1 MTKILTPSS
10 DLDIAVLEVP
20 EGDMTT
26 TDLLYDLEKAILSKG
41 WNMSRCCAMLCYDM
55 SYYIMLCYD
64 KLCHVMLCYVILCY
78 VMVCYIMLCHDMSCH
93 VMLCYVLIRS
103 VMI

>member
-41 WNMSRCCAMLCYDM
+41 WKKSRCYFISRC
-55 SYYIMLCYD
+55 IM
-64 KLCHVMLCYVILCY
+64 
-78 VMVCYIMLCHDMSCH
+78 
-93 VMLCYVLIRS
+93 
-103 VMI
+103 

>member
-1 MTKILTPSS
+1 MHITQLNSLINTTNYSYSIQLITLIQYTQSHIHIYVHRPKAVVRIFGSQMTKILTPSS

-41 WNMSRCCAMLCYDM
+41 
-55 SYYIMLCYD
+55 
-64 KLCHVMLCYVILCY
+64 
-78 VMVCYIMLCHDMSCH
+78 
-93 VMLCYVLIRS
+93 
-103 VMI
+103 

>member
-41 WNMSRCCAMLCYDM
+41 WKSSRCCIVLYC
-55 SYYIMLCYD
+55 
-64 KLCHVMLCYVILCY
+64 VVLCY
-78 VMVCYIMLCHDMSCH
+78 VM
-93 VMLCYVLIRS
+93 
-103 VMI
+103 